1 MAKRTRKQSTKIQ
14 LRRMKHVHLNHDR
27 KLPELQKT
35 EKQTERDWTRI
46 RRTEDRRKQRTR
58 NNNQTSN
65 IGDLQDRD
73 ADPGKRDRR

>member
-14 LRRMKHVHLNHDR
+14 LRRMKHAHPNHDR

-46 RRTEDRRKQRTR
+46 HRTEDRRKQRT
-58 NNNQTSN
+58 SN
-65 IGDLQDRD
+65 HIKIAHIKHFQDRN

>member
-35 EKQTERDWTRI
+35 EKQTERD
-46 RRTEDRRKQRTR
+46 
-58 NNNQTSN
+58 
-65 IGDLQDRD
+65 
-73 ADPGKRDRR
+73 